1 MADRY
6 SFQSPFSR
14 GSGGDPWFT
23 VGSIAVNTTTF
34 ITGMGLIGILLTV
47 VEQGGGAITSWLT
60 LSRSAIT
67 GGQVWR
73 FVTYPIPPDSQFLWA
88 LLGLLFF
95 YMIGGQF
102 EALLGRRAF
111 TSLVATIIVVPAI
124 LGVLTGLLTGISIVS
139 LGLSL
144 PFLGIAC
151 GFAAANPQ
159 ARSFFNIPFWAL
171 IAFFFVVQLL
181 TFLTVGS
188 LPAIVML
195 VSTAAIGLIMT
206 RSLGFSGVE
215 WIPMVSLP
223 NAMTGQGAPSP
234 PRASKTSRSRRSR
247 KSRKAKGASHLQS
260 VPAPTSR
267 ASEAEIDALL
277 DQVSEHGMESLS
289 KDQKQTLERHAQ
301 EMRKRRES

>member
-14 GSGGDPWFT
+14 GPGGDPWFT
-23 VGSIAVNTTTF
+23 VGSVAVNTTTF
-34 ITGMGLIGILLTV
+34 ITGLGVIGILLTV
-47 VEQGGGAITSWLT
+47 VEGGSGAITNWLR
-60 LSRSAIT
+60 LSRSAFT

-73 FVTYPIPPDSQFLWA
+73 FVTYPIPPDSAFLWA

-95 YMIGGQF
+95 YMIGNQF

-111 TSLVATIIVVPAI
+111 TSLVASIILIPAVLGVVV
-124 LGVLTGLLTGISIVS
+124 GVLTGSGIVN

-171 IAFFFVVQLL
+171 IAFFFVVQVL
-181 TFLTVGS
+181 TFLTAGS
-188 LPAIVML
+188 LPALVML
-195 VSTAAIGLIMT
+195 FSTAAIGLIMT

-215 WIPMVSLP
+215 WIPMVALP
-223 NAMTGQGAPSP
+223 NIMTGQNAPAP
-234 PRASKTSRSRRSR
+234 PKASKAKR
-247 KSRKAKGASHLQS
+247 SRKAKKSKGSSHLQS
-260 VPAPTSR
+260 VPAPTG

-277 DQVSEHGMESLS
+277 DQVSEHGMNSLS
-289 KDQKQTLERHAQ
+289 KQQKQTLERHAK
-301 EMRKRRES
+301 EMRKRRDS

>member
-14 GSGGDPWFT
+14 GPGGDPWFT
-23 VGSIAVNTTTF
+23 LGSVAVNTTTF
-34 ITGMGLIGILLTV
+34 ITGLGVIGILLRV
-47 VEQGGGAITSWLT
+47 VEGGSGAITGWLT
-60 LSRSAIT
+60 LSRSALT

-73 FVTYPIPPDSQFLWA
+73 FATYPIPPDSQFLWA

-95 YMIGGQF
+95 YMIGNQF

-111 TSLVATIIVVPAI
+111 TSLVATIILVPAI
-124 LGVLTGLLTGISIVS
+124 LGVLTGVLTGLNIVN

-159 ARSFFNIPFWAL
+159 ARSFFNIPFWLL

-181 TFLTVGS
+181 TFLTAGS

-195 VSTAAIGLIMT
+195 LSTAAIGLIMT

-215 WIPMVSLP
+215 WIPTVALP
-223 NAMTGQGAPSP
+223 NSMTGQGAPSP
-234 PRASKTSRSRRSR
+234 PKATKTKRSRRG
-247 KSRKAKGASHLQS
+247 KKAKGAGHLQS
-260 VPAPTSR
+260 VPAPTR

-277 DQVSEHGMESLS
+277 DQVSEHGMDSLS
-289 KDQKQTLERHAQ
+289 KQQKQTLERHAK
-301 EMRKRRES
+301 EMRKRRDS

>member
-14 GSGGDPWFT
+14 GPGGDPWFT
-23 VGSIAVNTTTF
+23 VGSVAVNTTTF
-34 ITGMGLIGILLTV
+34 ITGLGVFGILLSV
-47 VEQGGGAITSWLT
+47 VEQGSGALSQWLT

-67 GGQVWR
+67 GGQIWR
-73 FVTYPIPPDSQFLWA
+73 FVTYPIPPDTQFLWA
-88 LLGLLFF
+88 LLGLIFF
-95 YMIGGQF
+95 YMIGSQF

-111 TSLVATIIVVPAI
+111 TSLMATIVVVPAV
-124 LGVLTGLLTGISIVS
+124 LGVVVGVITGLGIVS

-181 TFLTVGS
+181 TFLAAGS
-188 LPAIVML
+188 LPAVVML
-195 VSTAAIGLIMT
+195 LSTAAIGLIMT

-215 WIPMVSLP
+215 WIPSIALP
-223 NAMTGQGAPSP
+223 AAMTGQDVPKPS
-234 PRASKTSRSRRSR
+234 RATRPKRGRKKSKG
-247 KSRKAKGASHLQS
+247 KAGHLQS

-277 DQVSEHGMESLS
+277 DQVSEHGMDSLT
-289 KDQKQTLERHAQ
+289 KQQRQTLERHAQ
-301 EMRKRRES
+301 EMRKRRDL

>member
-23 VGSIAVNTTTF
+23 LGSIAVNTTTF
-34 ITGMGLIGILLTV
+34 ITGLGVIGVLLTV
-47 VEQGGGAITSWLT
+47 VEQGGGAITQWLT

-73 FVTYPIPPDSQFLWA
+73 FVTYPIPPDSSFLWA

-95 YMIGGQF
+95 YMIGNQF

-111 TSLVATIIVVPAI
+111 TGLVGSIIVIPAV
-124 LGVLTGLLTGISIVS
+124 LGVLVGLLTNLGIVS

-181 TFLTVGS
+181 TFLTAGS

-215 WIPMVSLP
+215 WIPTVALP
-223 NAMTGQGAPSP
+223 NAMTGQGAPAP
-234 PRASKTSRSRRSR
+234 PRDKKPKRRRRAKKSKGGS
-247 KSRKAKGASHLQS
+247 GHLQS
-260 VPAPTSR
+260 VPAPTSK

-277 DQVSEHGMESLS
+277 DQLSEHGMDSLS
-289 KDQKQTLERHAQ
+289 KQQKQTLERHAQ
-301 EMRKRRES
+301 EMRKRRDT